1 MSASERDGLLAHL
14 AEGLTT
20 VARCW
25 RLARRD
31 GLVLGFTDHD
41 CDLAFEG
48 CVFRATTGLSASS
61 LVQENGLSVDNAE
74 AMGALS
80 DAAITEEDIAAGR
93 WDGAEVT
100 AWLVN
105 WQEPGQRA
113 LRFSGAIGEV
123 RRGAGAFHAELRGL
137 SERLNV
143 PRGRVFHPDCSAVL
157 GDRSCR
163 VDLAAP
169 GYSVEVPVERASEAS
184 VFRFAGLAGFSE
196 RWFERGRA
204 LVTGGAAEGLAGA
217 IKLDRILEGKR
228 EITLWEPLGAEVLP
242 GDTVLL
248 EAGCDRRAET
258 CRKKFDNLLNFRGF
272 PHVPGADW
280 LMAVPARTGG
290 NDGGKLK
297 G

>member
-1 MSASERDGLLAHL
+1 MSASGRDGLLAHL
-14 AEGLTT
+14 SEGLTT

-25 RLARRD
+25 RLSRRD

-41 CDLAFEG
+41 CDLAFED

-74 AMGALS
+74 ALGALS
-80 DAAITEEDIAAGR
+80 DAAITEADIAAGR

-105 WQEPGQRA
+105 WQDPGQRA
-113 LRFSGAIGEV
+113 LRFSGDIGEV

-143 PRGRVFHPDCSAVL
+143 PRGRVFHADCSAVL

-163 VDLAAP
+163 VDLSAP
-169 GYSVEVPVERASEAS
+169 GYRVEVPVERASDAT
-184 VFRFAGLAGFSE
+184 VFRFAGLDGFSE

-217 IKLDRILEGKR
+217 IKLDRILGGAR
-228 EITLWEPLGAEVLP
+228 EITLWEPLGAAVLP

-258 CRKKFDNLLNFRGF
+258 CRKKFGNLLNFRGF

-280 LMAVPARTGG
+280 LLAVPARTGG

-297 G
+297 E